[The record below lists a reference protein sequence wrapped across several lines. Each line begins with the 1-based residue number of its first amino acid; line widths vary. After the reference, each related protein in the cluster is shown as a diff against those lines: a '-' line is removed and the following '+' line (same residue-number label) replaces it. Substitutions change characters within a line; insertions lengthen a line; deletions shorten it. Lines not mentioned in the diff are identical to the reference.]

1 MKVFNTE
8 TINYNDFKHEI
19 TQGSGV
25 IVIKDVYSK
34 EQISS
39 AREVINNLQK
49 IKKPKKH
56 ILMPRLKHPVKFICS
71 REFGIYLVKI
81 KFSVN

>member
-8 TINYNDFKHEI
+8 TINYNDFKYEI

-34 EQISS
+34 EQIYS
-39 AREVINNLQK
+39 ARELINNFAENQETKETHFNAEAEASGK
-49 IKKPKKH
+49 IT
-56 ILMPRLKHPVKFICS
+56 CS
-71 REFGIYLVKI
+71 REFGTYLQI

>member
-39 AREVINNLQK
+39 AREVINNFAENQETKETHFNAEAEASGKIHLQQRVWNLWSE
-49 IKKPKKH
+49 IQMDIH
-56 ILMPRLKHPVKFICS
+56 
-71 REFGIYLVKI
+71 
-81 KFSVN
+81 

>member
-8 TINYNDFKHEI
+8 NINYNDFKHEI

-34 EQISS
+34 DPDGTLWKLS
-39 AREVINNLQK
+39 K
-49 IKKPKKH
+49 
-56 ILMPRLKHPVKFICS
+56 LKF
-71 REFGIYLVKI
+71 
-81 KFSVN
+81 